1 MLSARLTIGVV
12 LLSLLAGVALSA
24 DPAPSSSS
32 PSFNFHDYLV
42 GEWDVLKSYDA
53 HTHTARRSTRQAR
66 LVSR

>member
-1 MLSARLTIGVV
+1 MFSTRLLVGPV
-12 LLSLLAGVALSA
+12 LLALLAGVVLSA

-53 HTHTARRSTRQAR
+53 QAGT
-66 LVSR
+66 L